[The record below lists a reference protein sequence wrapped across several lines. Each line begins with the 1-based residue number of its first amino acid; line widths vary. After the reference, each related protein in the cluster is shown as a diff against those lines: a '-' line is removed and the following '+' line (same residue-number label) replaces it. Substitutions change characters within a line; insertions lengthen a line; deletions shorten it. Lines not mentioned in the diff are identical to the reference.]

1 MSSNLILPKK
11 IYAMYHFFEK
21 CKKTDWLSLN
31 FKTFKHDVFE
41 KILFKIFSNTSYL
54 K

>member
-1 MSSNLILPKK
+1 
-11 IYAMYHFFEK
+11 MYYDFIVK
-21 CKKTDWLSLN
+21 NIN